1 MTNEELMEQISAG
14 NVDAAD
20 LLYRQNANLIR
31 SIAEECAATFGCL
44 QRTGKQFTAYTED
57 ILQDLCGEG
66 AIIFCERIR
75 SGEYNPTQGKL
86 TTYLYPYIRG
96 AMYRWLEQRTRH
108 EAKTVSIHNL
118 AEDEDSD
125 LLGFQMADANAV
137 RPEIAVYR
145 KICIE
150 LLSELFDSLSEKDRS
165 ILGHTYGAY
174 GYKKCT
180 TDELA
185 LREMLTLDGVVKA
198 RKIALRHLREKYPG
212 SRLQIWREAYRKVM
226 DTDLIIG

>member
-1 MTNEELMEQISAG
+1 MTNEGLMEQISAG

-44 QRTGKQFTAYTED
+44 QRTGKQFIAYTED

-66 AIIFCERIR
+66 TIVFCERIR

-96 AMYRWLEQRTRH
+96 AMYRWLEQQTRR
-108 EAKTVSIHNL
+108 ETNTVSIHNL
-118 AEDEDSD
+118 TEDEGGD

-137 RPEIAVYR
+137 RPEIAVYS
-145 KICIE
+145 KI
-150 LLSELFDSLSEKDRS
+150 
-165 ILGHTYGAY
+165 
-174 GYKKCT
+174 
-180 TDELA
+180 
-185 LREMLTLDGVVKA
+185 
-198 RKIALRHLREKYPG
+198 
-212 SRLQIWREAYRKVM
+212 
-226 DTDLIIG
+226 